1 MSPYLLLPVL
11 LVSLLAGCSNFKIGP
26 HRIDVQQ
33 GNSLDQESLARL
45 KPGLSRS
52 QVRFLLGTPLIVDPF
67 RNDRWDYVYV
77 FHRAGRLAE
86 QKRVSLF
93 FEGDLLARIEGD
105 LPVAESEPDLAPPAA
120 ASAGTQ
126 ANVPVAAQDG
136 GVAAAQPPVAAEQA
150 GSATQAA
157 AEPAL
162 RREQDVEKIEADA
175 ASDLPPTPPSTPASK
190 EQAVL
195 TVLQTWAASWSER
208 DEDAYFSLYAEDFVP
223 PGGGSRAEWEK
234 RRRLLMGLAKT
245 IEVKIE
251 SPVVEPGADGTS
263 VVTFNQ
269 YYRSDSYQDA
279 VRKQLRLVERDGR
292 WLIIEERVLSIL
304 RGRKS

>member
-269 YYRSDSYQDA
+269 YYRSDSYEDA

>member
-1 MSPYLLLPVL
+1 MTPYLLLPVL
-11 LVSLLAGCSNFKIGP
+11 LLSLLAGCSNFKIGP

-33 GNSLDQESLARL
+33 GNALDQDNLARL

-67 RNDRWDYVYV
+67 RDDRWDYVYV
-77 FHRAGRLAE
+77 FHKAGRLAE

-93 FEGDLLARIEGD
+93 FEGDLLVRIEGD
-105 LPVAESEPDLAPPAA
+105 LPVAEQEPDLAPPPAASDRVQATAPAA
-120 ASAGTQ
+120 AGTGSI
-126 ANVPVAAQDG
+126 AP
-136 GVAAAQPPVAAEQA
+136 AQPTMAAEQT
-150 GSATQAA
+150 GTGTKAA
-157 AEPAL
+157 SEPAL
-162 RREQDVEKIEADA
+162 RREQDVEKTEPEA
-175 ASDLPPTPPSTPASK
+175 ASGLPGSAPSAAASI

-195 TVLQTWAASWSER
+195 AVLETWAATWSER

-223 PGGGSRAEWEK
+223 SGGGSRAEWEK
-234 RRRLLMGLAKT
+234 RRRLLMGLAKS

-251 SPVVEPGADGTS
+251 SPVVEAGADGTS

-269 YYRSDSYQDA
+269 YYRSDTYQDA
-279 VRKQLRLVERDGR
+279 VRKQLRMVERDGR

>member
-126 ANVPVAAQDG
+126 ANVPAAAQDG

-175 ASDLPPTPPSTPASK
+175 ASDLPPPPPSSPASK

>member
-126 ANVPVAAQDG
+126 ANVPAAAQDG
-136 GVAAAQPPVAAEQA
+136 GVAAAQLPAAAEQA

>member
-1 MSPYLLLPVL
+1 MTPYLLLPVL

-33 GNSLDQESLARL
+33 GNALDQDNLARL
-45 KPGLSRS
+45 KTGLTRS

-67 RNDRWDYVYV
+67 RDDRWDYVYV
-77 FHRAGRLAE
+77 FHKAGRLTE

-105 LPVAESEPDLAPPAA
+105 LPVAESAPDLAPPPAASDGVQATAPAA
-120 ASAGTQ
+120 AETGSIAPAQPTIAAEQTGTGTQ
-126 ANVPVAAQDG
+126 AA
-136 GVAAAQPPVAAEQA
+136 
-150 GSATQAA
+150 S
-157 AEPAL
+157 EPAL
-162 RREQDVEKIEADA
+162 RRAQDVEKIEPEPAPSA
-175 ASDLPPTPPSTPASK
+175 AASK

-195 TVLQTWAASWSER
+195 AVLKTWAATWSER
-208 DEDAYFSLYAEDFVP
+208 DEDAYFALYAEDFVP

-234 RRRLLMGLAKT
+234 RRRLLMGQAKT
-245 IEVKIE
+245 IVVKIE
-251 SPVVEPGADGTS
+251 SPVVEAGADGIA

-269 YYRSDSYQDA
+269 YYRSDTYQDA
-279 VRKQLRLVERDGR
+279 VRKQLRMVERDGR

>member
-11 LVSLLAGCSNFKIGP
+11 LLSLLAGCSNFKIGP

-33 GNSLDQESLARL
+33 GNALDQDNLARL

-77 FHRAGRLAE
+77 FHQAGRLAE

-105 LPVAESEPDLAPPAA
+105 LPVVESQPAA
-120 ASAGTQ
+120 APPPASSAGTQ
-126 ANVPVAAQDG
+126 ATVPAVAGDG
-136 GVAAAQPPVAAEQA
+136 SIAPAQPTMAAEQT
-150 GSATQAA
+150 GSAPQAA
-157 AEPAL
+157 TKLAL
-162 RREQDVEKIEADA
+162 RREQDVEKIEPDA
-175 ASDLPPTPPSTPASK
+175 TSSLPEPALSSPAGN

-195 TVLQTWAASWSER
+195 NVLETWAAAWSQR
-208 DEDAYFSLYAEDFVP
+208 DEDIYFALYDDDFVP
-223 PGGGSRAEWEK
+223 PGGGSRIEWEK

-251 SPVVEPGADGTS
+251 SPAFERGADGTS
-263 VVTFNQ
+263 VITFNQ
-269 YYRSDSYQDA
+269 YYRSDTYQDA
-279 VRKQLRLVERDGR
+279 VHKQLRMIERNGR
-292 WLIIEERVLSIL
+292 WLIIEEKVLSIL
-304 RGRKS
+304 RGKKS

>member
-1 MSPYLLLPVL
+1 MTPYLLLPVL

-33 GNSLDQESLARL
+33 GNALDQDNLARL
-45 KPGLSRS
+45 KTGLSRS

-67 RNDRWDYVYV
+67 RDDRWDYVYV
-77 FHRAGRLAE
+77 FHKAGRLTE

-105 LPVAESEPDLAPPAA
+105 LPVAEQEPVLAPPPAASDGVQASAPAA
-120 ASAGTQ
+120 AETGSII
-126 ANVPVAAQDG
+126 P
-136 GVAAAQPPVAAEQA
+136 AQPTMAAEQTGA
-150 GSATQAA
+150 GTRAA
-157 AEPAL
+157 SEPAL
-162 RREQDVEKIEADA
+162 RREQDVEKIEPEPAPSA
-175 ASDLPPTPPSTPASK
+175 AASK

-195 TVLQTWAASWSER
+195 TVLETWAATWSER

-223 PGGGSRAEWEK
+223 SGGGSRAEWEK
-234 RRRLLMGLAKT
+234 RRRLLMGLAKS

-251 SPVVEPGADGTS
+251 SPVVEAGADGTS

-269 YYRSDSYQDA
+269 YYRSDTYQDA
-279 VRKQLRLVERDGR
+279 VRKQLRMVERDGR

>member
-1 MSPYLLLPVL
+1 MTPYLLLPVL

-33 GNSLDQESLARL
+33 GNALDQDNLARL
-45 KPGLSRS
+45 KTGLSRS

-67 RNDRWDYVYV
+67 RDDRWDYVYV
-77 FHRAGRLAE
+77 FHKAGRLTE

-93 FEGDLLARIEGD
+93 FQGDLLARIEGD
-105 LPVAESEPDLAPPAA
+105 LPVAEQEPDLAPPAA
-120 ASAGTQ
+120 ASDGAQ
-126 ANVPVAAQDG
+126 AT
-136 GVAAAQPPVAAEQA
+136 VAAAAETGSIIPAQPTMAAEQTGA
-150 GSATQAA
+150 GTRAA
-157 AEPAL
+157 SEPAL
-162 RREQDVEKIEADA
+162 RREQDVEKTEPEPASGLPGSTASA
-175 ASDLPPTPPSTPASK
+175 AASK

-195 TVLQTWAASWSER
+195 AVLETWAATWSER

-223 PGGGSRAEWEK
+223 SGGGSRAEWEK
-234 RRRLLMGLAKT
+234 RRRLLMGLAKS

-251 SPVVEPGADGTS
+251 SPVVEAGADGTS

-269 YYRSDSYQDA
+269 YYRSDTYQDA
-279 VRKQLRLVERDGR
+279 VRKQLRMVERDGR

>member
-33 GNSLDQESLARL
+33 GNALDQDNLARL

-77 FHRAGRLAE
+77 FHKAGRLTE

-105 LPVAESEPDLAPPAA
+105 LPAVESTPDVVPPPAA
-120 ASAGTQ
+120 SASTRATVSAAAGDGGIASGQPTMAGGQAGSGTQ
-126 ANVPVAAQDG
+126 A
-136 GVAAAQPPVAAEQA
+136 
-150 GSATQAA
+150 AT
-157 AEPAL
+157 EPAL
-162 RREQDVEKIEADA
+162 RREQDVEKIEPDATSSLPRPA
-175 ASDLPPTPPSTPASK
+175 ASSAAGN

-195 TVLQTWAASWSER
+195 TVLETWAATWSAR

-234 RRRLLMGLAKT
+234 RRRLLMGLAKM

-251 SPVVEPGADGTS
+251 SPVVQAGADGTS

-269 YYRSDSYQDA
+269 YYRSDTYQDA
-279 VRKQLRLVERDGR
+279 VRKQLRMVERGGR

-304 RGRKS
+304 RGKKS

>member
-1 MSPYLLLPVL
+1 MTPYLLLPVL
-11 LVSLLAGCSNFKIGP
+11 LVSLLAGCSNFRIGP

-33 GNSLDQESLARL
+33 GNALDQDNLARL
-45 KPGLSRS
+45 KTGLSRS

-67 RNDRWDYVYV
+67 RDDRWDYVYV
-77 FHRAGRLAE
+77 FHKAGRLTE

-105 LPVAESEPDLAPPAA
+105 LPVDEQDPDLAPPPA
-120 ASAGTQ
+120 ASDGAQAIVPPAAETGSIVPVQPTMAAEQTGTGTQ
-126 ANVPVAAQDG
+126 AA
-136 GVAAAQPPVAAEQA
+136 
-150 GSATQAA
+150 S
-157 AEPAL
+157 EPAL
-162 RREQDVEKIEADA
+162 RREQDVEKIEPGSAPSA
-175 ASDLPPTPPSTPASK
+175 AVSK

-195 TVLQTWAASWSER
+195 AILETWVATWSER
-208 DEDAYFSLYAEDFVP
+208 DEDAYFALYAEDFVP

-234 RRRLLMGLAKT
+234 RRRLLMGLAKS

-251 SPVVEPGADGTS
+251 SPVVEAGANGTS

-269 YYRSDSYQDA
+269 YYRSDTYQDA
-279 VRKQLRLVERDGR
+279 VRKQLRMVERDGR

-304 RGRKS
+304 RVTKS

>member
-126 ANVPVAAQDG
+126 ANVPAAAQDG

>member
-1 MSPYLLLPVL
+1 MTPYLLLPVL

-33 GNSLDQESLARL
+33 GNALDQDNLARL
-45 KPGLSRS
+45 KTGLSRS

-67 RNDRWDYVYV
+67 RDDRWDYVYV
-77 FHRAGRLAE
+77 FHKAGRLTE

-105 LPVAESEPDLAPPAA
+105 LPVAEQEPDLAPPPAASDGVQATVPAA
-120 ASAGTQ
+120 AETGSIAPAQPTIAAEHTGTGTQ
-126 ANVPVAAQDG
+126 AV
-136 GVAAAQPPVAAEQA
+136 
-150 GSATQAA
+150 S
-157 AEPAL
+157 EPAL
-162 RREQDVEKIEADA
+162 RREQDVEKIEPEPAPSA
-175 ASDLPPTPPSTPASK
+175 AASK

-195 TVLQTWAASWSER
+195 AVLETWAATWSER

-223 PGGGSRAEWEK
+223 SGGGSRAEWEK
-234 RRRLLMGLAKT
+234 RRRLLMGLAKS

-251 SPVVEPGADGTS
+251 SPVVEAGADGTS

-269 YYRSDSYQDA
+269 YYRSDTYQDA
-279 VRKQLRLVERDGR
+279 VRKQLRMVERDGR

>member
-126 ANVPVAAQDG
+126 ANVPAAAQDG

-175 ASDLPPTPPSTPASK
+175 ASDLPPPPPSSPASK

-223 PGGGSRAEWEK
+223 LGGGSRAEWEK

>member
-33 GNSLDQESLARL
+33 GNALDPDNLARL

-67 RNDRWDYVYV
+67 RDDRWDYVYV
-77 FHRAGRLAE
+77 FHKAGRLDE

-105 LPVAESEPDLAPPAA
+105 LPVVEQEPDLAPPPS
-120 ASAGTQ
+120 ASDGAQ
-126 ANVPVAAQDG
+126 ATARAEAETGSVPPAQTT
-136 GVAAAQPPVAAEQA
+136 VAAEQTET
-150 GSATQAA
+150 GTQAA
-157 AEPAL
+157 SEPAL
-162 RREQDVEKIEADA
+162 RREQDIEQIEPGTASGLPESAPSA
-175 ASDLPPTPPSTPASK
+175 AASK

-195 TVLQTWAASWSER
+195 AVLETWAASWSAR

-223 PGGGSRAEWEK
+223 SGGGSRAEWEK
-234 RRRLLMGLAKT
+234 RRRLLMGLAKS

-251 SPVVEPGADGTS
+251 SPVIEAGADGTS

-269 YYRSDSYQDA
+269 YYRSDTYQDA
-279 VRKQLRLVERDGR
+279 VRKQLRMVERDGR

>member
-1 MSPYLLLPVL
+1 MTPYLLLPVL

-33 GNSLDQESLARL
+33 GNALDQDNLARL
-45 KPGLSRS
+45 KTGLSRS

-67 RNDRWDYVYV
+67 RDDRWDYVYV
-77 FHRAGRLAE
+77 FHKAGRLTE

-105 LPVAESEPDLAPPAA
+105 LPVAEQDPDLAPPPAASDGVQATAPAA
-120 ASAGTQ
+120 AETGSIA
-126 ANVPVAAQDG
+126 P
-136 GVAAAQPPVAAEQA
+136 AQPTMAAEQTGT
-150 GSATQAA
+150 GSQAA
-157 AEPAL
+157 SEPAL
-162 RREQDVEKIEADA
+162 RREQDVEKIEPEPASGLPGSAPSA
-175 ASDLPPTPPSTPASK
+175 AASK

-195 TVLQTWAASWSER
+195 TVLETWAATWSER

-223 PGGGSRAEWEK
+223 SGGGSRAEWEK
-234 RRRLLMGLAKT
+234 RRRLLMGLAKS

-251 SPVVEPGADGTS
+251 SPVVEAGADGTS

-269 YYRSDSYQDA
+269 YYRSDTYQDA
-279 VRKQLRLVERDGR
+279 VRKQLRMVERDGR

-304 RGRKS
+304 RGKKS

>member
-11 LVSLLAGCSNFKIGP
+11 LVSLLAGCSNFRIGP

-33 GNSLDQESLARL
+33 GNALDQDNLARL
-45 KPGLSRS
+45 KPGLNRS

-67 RNDRWDYVYV
+67 RDDRWDYVYV
-77 FHRAGRLAE
+77 FHKAGRLAE

-105 LPVAESEPDLAPPAA
+105 LPVVEQSPDVAPLPAA
-120 ASAGTQ
+120 PAGVQATAPATAETGNIAPAQPPMAAEQTETGTQ
-126 ANVPVAAQDG
+126 A
-136 GVAAAQPPVAAEQA
+136 A
-150 GSATQAA
+150 G
-157 AEPAL
+157 EPAL
-162 RREQDVEKIEADA
+162 RREQDVEKIEPAA
-175 ASDLPPTPPSTPASK
+175 ASGLPGSAPSAAARK

-195 TVLQTWAASWSER
+195 TMLETWAATWSER

-234 RRRLLMGLAKT
+234 RRRLLMGQAKS

-251 SPVVEPGADGTS
+251 SPVVEAGPDGTS

-269 YYRSDSYQDA
+269 YYRSDTYQDA
-279 VRKQLRLVERDGR
+279 VRKQLRMVERDGR

>member
-33 GNSLDQESLARL
+33 GNALDQDNLARL

-77 FHRAGRLAE
+77 FHKAGRLAE

-105 LPVAESEPDLAPPAA
+105 LPVVESAPGVAPPPAA
-120 ASAGTQ
+120 SASTQ
-126 ANVPVAAQDG
+126 AT
-136 GVAAAQPPVAAEQA
+136 VAAAAGDGNIAPAQPTMAAEQT
-150 GSATQAA
+150 GSGAQAA

-162 RREQDVEKIEADA
+162 RREQDVEKIEPDATSSLPRPA
-175 ASDLPPTPPSTPASK
+175 ASSPASN

-195 TVLQTWAASWSER
+195 TVLETWAATWSER
-208 DEDAYFSLYAEDFVP
+208 DEDTYFSLYAEDFVP
-223 PGGGSRAEWEK
+223 PDGGSRAEWEK
-234 RRRLLMGLAKT
+234 RRRLLMGLAKV

-251 SPVVEPGADGTS
+251 SPVVEAGPDGTS

-269 YYRSDSYQDA
+269 YYRSDTYQDA
-279 VRKQLRLVERDGR
+279 VRKQLRMVERDGR

-304 RGRKS
+304 RGKKS

>member
-11 LVSLLAGCSNFKIGP
+11 LLSLLAGCSNFKFGP

-33 GNSLDQESLARL
+33 GNALDQDNLARL

-77 FHRAGRLAE
+77 FHQAGRLAE

-105 LPVAESEPDLAPPAA
+105 LPVVESQPDAAPPPVE
-120 ASAGTQ
+120 SAGTQ
-126 ANVPVAAQDG
+126 ATVP
-136 GVAAAQPPVAAEQA
+136 AAAGDGSIAPAQP
-150 GSATQAA
+150 TMA

-162 RREQDVEKIEADA
+162 RREQDVEKIVPDA
-175 ASDLPPTPPSTPASK
+175 TPNLPEPALSSPTGN

-195 TVLQTWAASWSER
+195 NVLETWAAAWSQR
-208 DEDAYFSLYAEDFVP
+208 DEDTYFALYDDDFVP
-223 PGGGSRAEWEK
+223 PGGGSRIEWEK

-251 SPVVEPGADGTS
+251 SPAFEQDADGTS
-263 VVTFNQ
+263 VITFNQ
-269 YYRSDSYQDA
+269 YYRSDTYQDA
-279 VRKQLRLVERDGR
+279 VHKQLRMIERNGR

-304 RGRKS
+304 RGKKS

>member
-175 ASDLPPTPPSTPASK
+175 ASDLPPPPPSSPASK

>member
-126 ANVPVAAQDG
+126 ANVPAAAQDG
-136 GVAAAQPPVAAEQA
+136 GVAAAQLPAAAEQA

-175 ASDLPPTPPSTPASK
+175 ASDLPPPPPSSPASK

-269 YYRSDSYQDA
+269 YYRSDSYEDA